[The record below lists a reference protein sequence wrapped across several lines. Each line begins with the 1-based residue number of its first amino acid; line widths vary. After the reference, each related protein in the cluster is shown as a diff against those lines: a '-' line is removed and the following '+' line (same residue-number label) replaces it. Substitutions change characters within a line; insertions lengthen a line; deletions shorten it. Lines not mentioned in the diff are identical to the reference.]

1 MVEAP
6 NSTSYMQT
14 WRKPTMATKESIQLH
29 SNAPNGLCINLSG
42 PVEERRHD
50 SRMLA
55 DSGLLGMLQ
64 RFAVTPDGGQLCI
77 YGDPAYPHRPQLQA
91 PFKAAMLTQEE
102 KDWKK
107 SMSQIRIQVEWM
119 FGDNINYFNFLDL
132 VLLEKCIL
140 FAPFCKMQGHVFMG
154 RCQQV
159 TLENYLQLLTSTSQ

>member
-1 MVEAP
+1 MVCIAGPATQRFDKIFGKAQAAAYITKGSPE
-6 NSTSYMQT
+6 TSQNGRSSEQYIVYADLAKT
-14 WRKPTMATKESIQLH
+14 NNGHKRVHSITFQCT
-29 SNAPNGLCINLSG
+29 NGLCINLSG

-64 RFAVTPDGGQLCI
+64 RLLLQPDGGQLCI

-119 FGDNINYFNFLDL
+119 FGDNINYS
-132 VLLEKCIL
+132 I
-140 FAPFCKMQGHVFMG
+140 
-154 RCQQV
+154 
-159 TLENYLQLLTSTSQ
+159 S